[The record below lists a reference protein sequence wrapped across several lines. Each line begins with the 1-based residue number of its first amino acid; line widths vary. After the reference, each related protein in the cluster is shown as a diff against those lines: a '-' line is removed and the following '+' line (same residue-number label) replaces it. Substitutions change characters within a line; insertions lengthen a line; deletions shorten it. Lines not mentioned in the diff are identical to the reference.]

1 MLLGLAAMDGGIS
14 GITDTGNA
22 AELENV
28 RKRREHA
35 LCLSVRGP
43 FRSGAGVPG
52 SSANWFRA
60 AGRDRS
66 IHGSRA
72 SAPISGRRCAR
83 AAVCKAASTRIFLAG
98 LSFSH
103 ANIFA
108 SDSESL
114 LMVWYVGDRGDV
126 GVYSFPRHTNT
137 RWWKRSGR
145 PT

>member
-1 MLLGLAAMDGGIS
+1 MFGKG
-14 GITDTGNA
+14 
-22 AELENV
+22 
-28 RKRREHA
+28 EHA

-114 LMVWYVGDRGDV
+114 LIVWNKSKQTPRRLHCPLD
-126 GVYSFPRHTNT
+126 GVILFYLV
-137 RWWKRSGR
+137 
-145 PT
+145 